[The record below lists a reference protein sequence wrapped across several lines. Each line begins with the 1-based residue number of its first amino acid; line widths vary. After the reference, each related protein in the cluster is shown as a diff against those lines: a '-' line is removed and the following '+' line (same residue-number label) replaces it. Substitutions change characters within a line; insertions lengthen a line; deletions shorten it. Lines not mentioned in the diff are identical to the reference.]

1 VPWCALVC
9 RVPFFWWFWCLKIL
23 FLQRITIHLVSV
35 PDDAREVQLLRDLK
49 DAEVLA
55 KISWQVRMYNTDSAA
70 FRAQTVWSLYIYNY
84 IYIVILPYV
93 WLCNIHIW
101 LYSYIYNYYICI
113 DSFWYFADSEL
124 RPRQLY
130 SRTLQPRG
138 ASALL
143 VSSGATIAKHV
154 AIHWEIRWETRQG
167 AFCFETAT
175 TARASAIAGWIGLDQ
190 PARCHV
196 PDALR
201 HRETADDDI
210 WHVLYLLKENP
221 CFARKKTENDQQ
233 SVHEIHEAFWS
244 YIFVQQCSDTSFDAL
259 LLCWKRSLDR

>member
-1 VPWCALVC
+1 M
-9 RVPFFWWFWCLKIL
+9 I
-23 FLQRITIHLVSV
+23 II
-35 PDDAREVQLLRDLK
+35 
-49 DAEVLA
+49 
-55 KISWQVRMYNTDSAA
+55 
-70 FRAQTVWSLYIYNY
+70 Y

-93 WLCNIHIW
+93 WLCNIHLW
-101 LYSYIYNYYICI
+101 LYNYISICI

-138 ASALL
+138 ACALL

-154 AIHWEIRWETRQG
+154 AIHWEIHREIRWDIRW
-167 AFCFETAT
+167 ETAT

-201 HRETADDDI
+201 QRETADDDI
-210 WHVLYLLKENP
+210 WHVLYLLTENP

-233 SVHEIHEAFWS
+233 SVHEIHEASWS